1 MIQSLDFHVNAL
13 DVMQKYPEKLFYI
26 GNTQLLEK
34 PKVSIVGTRHP
45 FPSTKIFTHTI
56 ANKLSSA
63 GFCIVSGGALGVDAI
78 AHQAA
83 GANNTIMVMSYTT
96 KNLTQQQKT

>member
-1 MIQSLDFHVNAL
+1 MTMIQSLDFHVNAL

-63 GFCIVSGGALGVDAI
+63 GFCIVSGEHLAWMPLHIKQQV
-78 AHQAA
+78 Q
-83 GANNTIMVMSYTT
+83 TT
-96 KNLTQQQKT
+96 PLWSCHIQQKT